1 MHDDYGTPLGVG
13 TIRFETDAPTVQP
26 APKHYEVKFLLRG
39 RKSDH
44 YAVSTE
50 SVSGN
55 PVTVVHH
62 RKSDNMGCLS
72 CLSGNQCKHVAALRE
87 YVAAHPLPVSA

>member
-1 MHDDYGTPLGVG
+1 MSDDYGSTLGVG
-13 TIRFETDAPTVQP
+13 TLHYETDAPTVHA
-26 APKHYEVKFLLRG
+26 APSNYEVKFLLRG

-44 YAVSTE
+44 YAVSIE

-62 RKSDNMGCLS
+62 RKSDNMGCLT
-72 CLSGNQCKHVAALRE
+72 CMSGNQCKHVAALRE
-87 YVAAHPLPVSA
+87 YIAAHPLPVSA

>member
-1 MHDDYGTPLGVG
+1 VHA
-13 TIRFETDAPTVQP
+13 APSN
-26 APKHYEVKFLLRG
+26 YEVKFLLRG

-44 YAVSTE
+44 YAVSIE

-62 RKSDNMGCLS
+62 RKSDNLGCLTCHS
-72 CLSGNQCKHVAALRE
+72 ANVCPHVGALRE